1 MTFLLTLCAISI
13 RSAKLRPRLASVA
26 ASDRVDRVDWLD
38 VRYVTLNEFVWSI
51 KQAKTNI
58 KNLRNK
64 YY

>member
-38 VRYVTLNEFVWSI
+38 VRYVTLNEFV
-51 KQAKTNI
+51 
-58 KNLRNK
+58 
-64 YY
+64 